1 MPNADRNKLQRHRH
15 FANGRWMHDRPR
27 DERRHCRSTLAA
39 KRNDILVANSIVH
52 QSTSRL
58 RLNTGHSRYSSSAGT
73 ASADT
78 KEEMAG
84 TTRPTALIR
93 MIAQGTN
100 GGTSKHLVKPI
111 TDTLTL
117 TMNFQ
122 MPPDITSADAEE
134 DIGTTA
140 VRRKTDH
147 GSHIRLLRGFTM
159 APINTS

>member
-1 MPNADRNKLQRHRH
+1 
-15 FANGRWMHDRPR
+15 MHDRPR

-39 KRNDILVANSIVH
+39 KRNDMLVANRIGH

-78 KEEMAG
+78 KEETAG
-84 TTRPTALIR
+84 TTRPTALTR
-93 MIAQGTN
+93 MTAQGTN
-100 GGTSKHLVKPI
+100 GGTSKHLVKPR

-117 TMNFQ
+117 NMKFQ

-134 DIGTTA
+134 DIGSTA
-140 VRRKTDH
+140 VRRKTDQ
-147 GSHIRLLRGFTM
+147 GTHIRLFMDKRWHRL
-159 APINTS
+159 APRESQNRHADAQL

>member
-1 MPNADRNKLQRHRH
+1 M
-15 FANGRWMHDRPR
+15 
-27 DERRHCRSTLAA
+27 
-39 KRNDILVANSIVH
+39 LVANRIGH

-78 KEEMAG
+78 KEETAG
-84 TTRPTALIR
+84 TTRPTALTR

-100 GGTSKHLVKPI
+100 GGTSKQLVKPR

-117 TMNFQ
+117 NMKFQ
-122 MPPDITSADAEE
+122 TPPDITSADAEE

-140 VRRKTDH
+140 VRRKQTDH
-147 GSHIRLLRGFTM
+147 GSHIRVPRG
-159 APINTS
+159 